1 MATERLRITPDYII
15 AKNSAGVITY
25 SAGTVP
31 DTGTEFPSYLRST
44 ASSDTIN
51 VNSGYDIYYNQIA
64 PIPYPVVNNANTF
77 ALQTIGGSIFSLNQ
91 VPVVTSNT
99 DIFNTTLT
107 EPGTYVIVPTLWFT
121 ESGTPQNYKN
131 KPNLG
136 QPLLGQVAYTV
147 SFNGV
152 SSTVLVTKRVFSD
165 GSIGWFGPTNGISE
179 DPDSGVVSGGELT
192 TVSFNYGMTNPD
204 SLSLSD
210 PASYNPTYSTPI
222 FKLTPSSSALAAAG
236 VSSSWARG
244 VVKVLYYSR
253 GYLKLRYTK

>member
-15 AKNSAGVITY
+15 AKNSAGTITY

-31 DTGTEFPSYLRST
+31 GTGTEFPSYLRST

-64 PIPYPVVNNANTF
+64 PIPYPVVNKGIT
-77 ALQTIGGSIFSLNQ
+77 LQTIGGSIFSLNQ

-121 ESGTPQNYKN
+121 QSGTPQNYKN

-136 QPLLGQVAYTV
+136 TPWSGQVAYTV

-152 SSTVLVTKRVFSD
+152 SSTVLVNRRVFSD
-165 GSIGWFGPTNGISE
+165 GSIGWFGPTLPISSE
-179 DPDSGVVSGGELT
+179 DPDTGLVSGGQFT

-210 PASYNPTYSTPI
+210 PASYNPTYSTPV
-222 FKLTPSSSALAAAG
+222 FKLTPSSSALATAG